1 MHDPTSSIHNR
12 SRSAVILLA
21 VAFSFSSCVTYRAQ
35 THIQEATEFDSL
47 RVTSLFWGIA
57 QSPKIVSA
65 ATCDTLH
72 LYGMSEVSIRRSF
85 GDYMLSLVTV
95 GIYNPA
101 KLKWKCA
108 KGPGKT
114 GTMTAPVVK
123 QSSPSKPTKPL

>member
-1 MHDPTSSIHNR
+1 MHDHSSPIYNR
-12 SRSAVILLA
+12 CRSVVILLA
-21 VAFSFSSCVTYRAQ
+21 VAFSFSSCVTYRVQ
-35 THIQEATEFDSL
+35 THVQEATEFDSL
-47 RVTSLFWGIA
+47 RVSSLFWGIA

-65 ATCDTLH
+65 ATCDSLH
-72 LYGMSEVSIRRSF
+72 LYGMSEVSMRRSF

-114 GTMTAPVVK
+114 GTMTAPVAK
-123 QSSPSKPTKPL
+123 PASPSKPTKPL